1 MVFYRSF
8 DKGMRQLLVAVLDA
22 VLRFFALG
30 VISFY
35 QCVVR
40 PHFLWG
46 HCRFTP
52 SCSVYA
58 QKVFTRFGAKKGA
71 LLAKR
76 RLFKCHPCGQL
87 KGQNKKATSKQKW
100 TRGRDHKN

>member
-1 MVFYRSF
+1 MNRKSMACYCSF
-8 DKGMRQLLVAVLDA
+8 DKEMRQVLVAILEG
-22 VLRFFALG
+22 VLRFLALG

-58 QKVFTRFGAKKGA
+58 QQVFTRFGARKGA

-76 RLFKCHPCGQL
+76 RLSKCHPYGQL
-87 KGQNKKATSKQKW
+87 KGQNKKATS
-100 TRGRDHKN
+100 